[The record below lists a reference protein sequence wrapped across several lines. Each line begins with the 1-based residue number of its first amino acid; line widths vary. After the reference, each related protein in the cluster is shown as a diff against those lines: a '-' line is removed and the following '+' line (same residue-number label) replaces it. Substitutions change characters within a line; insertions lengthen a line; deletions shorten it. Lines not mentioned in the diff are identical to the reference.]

1 MDFLNDRKSILIL
14 TFYAAQ
20 QKELQWIVNYLHLEQ
35 HVPVM
40 TVDSAQGSEADL
52 VSP

>member
-1 MDFLNDRKSILIL
+1 MEFLSDKKSVLIL

-20 QKELQWIVNYLHLEQ
+20 QKKLQGIVNELHLEQ
-35 HVPVM
+35 DVPVM